1 VAAPPLA
8 SYGSRVGGWLLDWL
22 ITSAIGA
29 VVLVPL
35 HDIHQV
41 VSVSSTRLTISG
53 RGLALSALIVITY
66 GTVCIGSRRGQTV
79 GMMAVRA
86 RAVDATHGGGIGYG
100 RALGRAVV
108 EYLFIVVLFVPW
120 VVDMLYPL
128 WDGRRQTLHDKATNT
143 VVVKA

>member
-1 VAAPPLA
+1 
-8 SYGSRVGGWLLDWL
+8 
-22 ITSAIGA
+22 
-29 VVLVPL
+29 
-35 HDIHQV
+35 
-41 VSVSSTRLTISG
+41 
-53 RGLALSALIVITY
+53 
-66 GTVCIGSRRGQTV
+66 
-79 GMMAVRA
+79 MMAVRA